1 MFNVVED
8 GCNFFA
14 HVFQSSFPLFSLC
27 VLFGVDNRT
36 KNFEP
41 AKMIDYLVIACVSL
55 STTLLHMRI
64 ISLTKQNHGYTK
76 NIVTHNAGSY
86 TRTKLLGIRTSFGST
101 YLGNILLEGRRG
113 RRQAVGSP
121 GGWYQRENRWSRV
134 SSLSPRTTMLLILRR
149 TADFIFD
156 FARAYN

>member
-121 GGWYQRENRWSRV
+121 GG
-134 SSLSPRTTMLLILRR
+134 
-149 TADFIFD
+149 
-156 FARAYN
+156 